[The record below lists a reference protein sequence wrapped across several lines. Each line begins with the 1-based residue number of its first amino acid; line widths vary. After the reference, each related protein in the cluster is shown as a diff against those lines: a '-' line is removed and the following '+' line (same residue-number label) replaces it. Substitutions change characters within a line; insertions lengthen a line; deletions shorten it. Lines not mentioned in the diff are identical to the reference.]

1 MKMKKFNAPS
11 IAEAMK
17 QIRTELGEDAVIL
30 NSKVVVTKKFFGFVK
45 NKSYEVVAGYD
56 QVEKKSTFPSIQD
69 IPTFPP
75 SPFSEEARTTH
86 KNSFIDSPVEQPM
99 KALQAESN
107 VIPGNLV
114 KEIADLKSIMQSM
127 QRMSTQSQYP
137 DELLPF
143 IDFLKQQELGEELIT
158 AISDE
163 LFMHYNRNGKEITEV
178 EMQEIAKDFLR
189 KELYDLPISG
199 LSYEKKYINVLGPTG
214 VGKTTTI
221 AKMAARSVL
230 EKKKK
235 IGFITTDTYRIAA
248 IEQLKTYAALLQA
261 PIEIV
266 YNAEDYAAA
275 IKKLAHLDLIFID
288 TAGRNYKEAKY
299 VEDLKKLIHFDD
311 QVESYLVLALTAKQ
325 KDLESIIE
333 QFKNLQIEK
342 FIFTKLDETNSIGTM
357 FNLMIK
363 YNKGLAYYTNGQ
375 EVPEDLEQPSSDSLL
390 ELFFKE
396 KIDERSS

>member
-1 MKMKKFNAPS
+1 
-11 IAEAMK
+11 MK
-17 QIRTELGEDAVIL
+17 Q
-30 NSKVVVTKKFFGFVK
+30 
-45 NKSYEVVAGYD
+45 
-56 QVEKKSTFPSIQD
+56 
-69 IPTFPP
+69 
-75 SPFSEEARTTH
+75 SEEPA
-86 KNSFIDSPVEQPM
+86 FAQAPQADSSLP
-99 KALQAESN
+99 S
-107 VIPGNLV
+107 NLV

-143 IDFLKQQELGEELIT
+143 VDFLKQQELGEELIT

-163 LFMHYNRNGKEITEV
+163 LFMHYHKNHEISWEN
-178 EMQEIAKDFLR
+178 MQNIAKDFLR
-189 KELYDLPISG
+189 KELYALPISG

-235 IGFITTDTYRIAA
+235 VGFITTDTYRIAA

-261 PIEIV
+261 PVEVV
-266 YNAEDYAAA
+266 YNAEDYATA
-275 IKKLAHLDLIFID
+275 INKLAHLDLIFID
-288 TAGRNYKEAKY
+288 TAGRNYREAKY
-299 VEDLKKLIHFDD
+299 VNDLKTLINFSE
-311 QVESYLVLALTAKQ
+311 QAESYLVLALTAKQ

-333 QFKNLQIEK
+333 QFKDLTIEK

-363 YNKGLAYYTNGQ
+363 YNKGLAYYTDGQ
-375 EVPEDLEQPSSDSLL
+375 EVPEDIEQPNSDSLL
-390 ELFFKE
+390 ELFSRR
-396 KIDERSS
+396 I

>member
-1 MKMKKFNAPS
+1 MKMKKYNAPS

-17 QIRTELGEDAVIL
+17 QIRLDLGEDAVIL
-30 NSKVVVTKKFFGFVK
+30 NSKVVVTKKFFGLVK

-56 QVEKKSTFPSIQD
+56 QVEKKSAYFSSQDMPPVPSFKD
-69 IPTFPP
+69 VG
-75 SPFSEEARTTH
+75 TTPM
-86 KNSFIDSPVEQPM
+86 NQPVEQP
-99 KALQAESN
+99 KKVLQEDGSA
-107 VIPGNLV
+107 IPGNLV
-114 KEIADLKSIMQSM
+114 KEIAELKSMMQSM

-143 IDFLKQQELGEELIT
+143 VDFLKQQELGEELIT
-158 AISDE
+158 QISDE
-163 LFMHYNRNGKEITEV
+163 LFEHYNQNDNQITWN
-178 EMQEIAKDFLR
+178 EMQEIAKDYLR

-199 LSYEKKYINVLGPTG
+199 MLYDKKYINVLGPTG

-221 AKMAARSVL
+221 AKIAARSVL

-261 PIEIV
+261 PIEVV
-266 YNAEDYAAA
+266 YNAADYAEA

-299 VEDLKKLIHFDD
+299 VDDLKSLIQFDD
-311 QVESYLVLALTAKQ
+311 QLESYLVLSLTAKQ

-333 QFKNLQIEK
+333 QFKDINIEK

-375 EVPEDLEQPSSDSLL
+375 EVPEDIEQPSSDNLL

-396 KIDERSS
+396 NSDERSS